1 VSGALGELLL
11 LLCCSSDLL
20 RDALL
25 QHSKSSRLQSVA
37 SWLFLYQ
44 SNFIGVCFSRR
55 EEGPGNP
62 QGEEDK
68 AKAMP
73 GMVKETKPGA
83 AAAQDPELCSKVP
96 TLVSAFVD
104 SFVDFVVGGQIL
116 GSPAA
121 SSLNQQASRR
131 FTRVDEVHGSQ
142 GKQLQQ
148 QQNKKN
154 KERGMLTTWLP
165 APERLIAIGDLHGDL
180 SKTRAALGVAQ
191 VIDEN
196 DHWIGGKTVVV
207 QVGDL
212 LDRGGEE
219 LKVIYLLEKLRLE
232 AQRSGGNVYIMN
244 GNHEIMNMEGDFR
257 YVTLAGM
264 HEFRTWAHWFNL
276 GNLLKDRCGDLGKQ
290 PNLFHSIPASY
301 PEGLRARM
309 AALRPG
315 GPISSRFLASHPT
328 VLVVGSSVFVHGGL
342 LPAHVDHGLDRINLE
357 VISHIQLPHDRYFR
371 FQFIEFFSF
380 SHSTIFF

>member
-1 VSGALGELLL
+1 MSGARGELLL
-11 LLCCSSDLL
+11 LLCWSSHLL
-20 RDALL
+20 RDVLL
-25 QHSKSSRLQSVA
+25 QHSKISRLQSVA
-37 SWLFLYQ
+37 SCLFLYQ
-44 SNFIGVCFSRR
+44 SNFIRVCFSRR

-62 QGEEDK
+62 QEEEDK

-207 QVGDL
+207 QVCVL
-212 LDRGGEE
+212 HPW
-219 LKVIYLLEKLRLE
+219 I
-232 AQRSGGNVYIMN
+232 SGAFFFV
-244 GNHEIMNMEGDFR
+244 FC
-257 YVTLAGM
+257 
-264 HEFRTWAHWFNL
+264 FSSWF
-276 GNLLKDRCGDLGKQ
+276 
-290 PNLFHSIPASY
+290 
-301 PEGLRARM
+301 
-309 AALRPG
+309 
-315 GPISSRFLASHPT
+315 
-328 VLVVGSSVFVHGGL
+328 
-342 LPAHVDHGLDRINLE
+342 
-357 VISHIQLPHDRYFR
+357 
-371 FQFIEFFSF
+371 
-380 SHSTIFF
+380 

>member
-1 VSGALGELLL
+1 MSGALGELLL
-11 LLCCSSDLL
+11 LLLCCSSHLL
-20 RDALL
+20 RDVVL
-25 QHSKSSRLQSVA
+25 QHSKISRLQSVA
-37 SWLFLYQ
+37 SCLFLYQ
-44 SNFIGVCFSRR
+44 SNFIRVCFSRR

-62 QGEEDK
+62 QEEEDK

-83 AAAQDPELCSKVP
+83 AAAAQDPVLCSKVP

-121 SSLNQQASRR
+121 CSLNQQASRR
-131 FTRVDEVHGSQ
+131 FTRVDEVHGNQ

-154 KERGMLTTWLP
+154 KERRMLTTWLP

-207 QVGDL
+207 QVCL
-212 LDRGGEE
+212 LHPW
-219 LKVIYLLEKLRLE
+219 I
-232 AQRSGGNVYIMN
+232 SGTFFFV
-244 GNHEIMNMEGDFR
+244 FC
-257 YVTLAGM
+257 
-264 HEFRTWAHWFNL
+264 FSSWF
-276 GNLLKDRCGDLGKQ
+276 
-290 PNLFHSIPASY
+290 
-301 PEGLRARM
+301 
-309 AALRPG
+309 
-315 GPISSRFLASHPT
+315 
-328 VLVVGSSVFVHGGL
+328 
-342 LPAHVDHGLDRINLE
+342 
-357 VISHIQLPHDRYFR
+357 
-371 FQFIEFFSF
+371 
-380 SHSTIFF
+380 

>member
-1 VSGALGELLL
+1 
-11 LLCCSSDLL
+11 
-20 RDALL
+20 
-25 QHSKSSRLQSVA
+25 VA
-37 SWLFLYQ
+37 SCLFLYQ
-44 SNFIGVCFSRR
+44 SNFIRVCFSRR

-62 QGEEDK
+62 QEEEDK

-83 AAAQDPELCSKVP
+83 AAAQDPVLCSKVP

-116 GSPAA
+116 GSPAG

-191 VIDEN
+191 VIDKN

-207 QVGDL
+207 QVRVLHPWILELSSLFFVFPPGFEAESSVIAIL
-212 LDRGGEE
+212 LST
-219 LKVIYLLEKLRLE
+219 IYERSSAVVLETT
-232 AQRSGGNVYIMN
+232 
-244 GNHEIMNMEGDFR
+244 EIMTSYFTDTKVQPR
-257 YVTLAGM
+257 KTLACCNNADHCFEANSFM
-264 HEFRTWAHWFNL
+264 HAQWQRLTL
-276 GNLLKDRCGDLGKQ
+276 
-290 PNLFHSIPASY
+290 
-301 PEGLRARM
+301 
-309 AALRPG
+309 
-315 GPISSRFLASHPT
+315 
-328 VLVVGSSVFVHGGL
+328 
-342 LPAHVDHGLDRINLE
+342 
-357 VISHIQLPHDRYFR
+357 
-371 FQFIEFFSF
+371 
-380 SHSTIFF
+380 